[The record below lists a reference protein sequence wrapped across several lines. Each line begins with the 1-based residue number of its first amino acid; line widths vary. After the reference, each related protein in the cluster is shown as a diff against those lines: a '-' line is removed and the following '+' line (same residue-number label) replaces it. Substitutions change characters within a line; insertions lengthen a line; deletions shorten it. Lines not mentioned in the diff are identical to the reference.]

1 MCLALLVSL
10 IFVRV
15 GGLGRRVCLACT
27 FGKSFALINYVSSFA
42 VFRLDWP
49 NGLRGSALLH
59 GLPHSAWECCRRG
72 LDNAPQSRVGQG
84 AAVAGRDDDWC
95 ER

>member
-42 VFRLDWP
+42 VFRLNWP
-49 NGLRGSALLH
+49 KGLHGSALLH
-59 GLPHSAWECCRRG
+59 GLPHSAWEFARSRG
-72 LDNAPQSRVGQG
+72 LVNAPQSRAGQG
-84 AAVAGRDDDWC
+84 AAVAGLDDD
-95 ER
+95 